1 MARTAVWGSAML
13 AVVAAFGM
21 ERTQASTSNQP
32 IPFKTKA
39 KVWLDEQGIPQQ
51 VETPEQLPSAIR
63 EAIGVQVKEWRFK
76 PATVNGEAKS
86 GITYLMLN
94 ACAAAGAA
102 GELNLAL
109 GYVYGG
115 PASNQNAA
123 GLTPPPRYP
132 VDAFRSGIQGTWL
145 VTYEVLPDGTAQW
158 MSVAPQGETNPKRL
172 NYFEPALRQWVSQ
185 LRYQP
190 EEVDGHA
197 VSTVVRIPVG
207 FNLGT
212 GTKPVSP
219 KEEARSGKECL
230 AAMQADLPMRTASDT
245 QFKLVSGGS

>member
-1 MARTAVWGSAML
+1 MARMAIWFGAALAMASASGVGTAL
-13 AVVAAFGM
+13 A
-21 ERTQASTSNQP
+21 QNPSQP
-32 IPFKTKA
+32 VPFKTKA
-39 KVWLDEQGIPQQ
+39 KVWLDEQGVPQR
-51 VETPEQLPSAIR
+51 VEAPEQLPAAIR
-63 EAIGVQVKEWRFK
+63 EAIGARIKEWRFA

-86 GITYLMLN
+86 GVTHLMLN
-94 ACAAAGAA
+94 ACAAASPS

-115 PASNQNAA
+115 PVNNQNAA

-132 VDAFRSGIQGTWL
+132 VDAVRSGIEGTWL

-190 EEVDGHA
+190 EEVDGRA
-197 VSTVVRIPVG
+197 VSTVVRMPVG
-207 FNLGT
+207 FSLDT
-212 GTKPVSP
+212 STKPVSR
-219 KEEARSGKECL
+219 KEEAQSGKECI
-230 AAMQADLPMRTASDT
+230 AAMQAAVPMRTASDT
-245 QFKLVSGGS
+245 QFKLVSGDS